1 MAWARKK
8 LGANFEHFGL
18 VVWPQV
24 NNKCRNIDIRILIN
38 AGTLAPR
45 VANWLPKF
53 DATPFFSGLRPI
65 QGHKVQHLL
74 VNWGRLKSFF
84 LFQPLTPSAKHLGLI
99 STFAR
104 IGMLDLS

>member
-45 VANWLPKF
+45 VAIGFPNSMLPLFFQVCGQYKAIKF
-53 DATPFFSGLRPI
+53 SI
-65 QGHKVQHLL
+65 Y
-74 VNWGRLKSFF
+74 
-84 LFQPLTPSAKHLGLI
+84 
-99 STFAR
+99 
-104 IGMLDLS
+104 